1 MDINDKIAE
10 NTGLIYKQLSKFN
23 MLYDQDAESLAYE
36 ALYRAILTFDENAGA
51 ALSTYAV
58 CCINNALRR
67 HGRNT
72 SRQQRIEVV
81 SYDAPVHGSD
91 GTLCL
96 ADILE
101 HPDSVEPALIA
112 EETNKQLLLAF
123 KAEYEALSPKHKKVI
138 RLFYRCDGKS
148 TQKDIA
154 KAAGLTQASV
164 SKIVSAFRHR
174 IKVRMEEY
182 E

>member
-10 NTGLIYKQLSKFN
+10 NTGLVYKQLSRFN
-23 MLYDQDAESLAYE
+23 MIYDQDAESLAYE
-36 ALYRAILTFDENAGA
+36 ALYRAILTFDESAGV

-67 HGRNT
+67 HMRNL

-81 SYDAPVHGSD
+81 SYDAPAYGTD
-91 GTLCL
+91 GNLSL

-101 HPDSVEPALIA
+101 HPESVEPMLIA
-112 EETNKQLLLAF
+112 EENSRLLLSAF
-123 KAEYEALSPKHKKVI
+123 KAEYDALSPKHQKVI
-138 RLFYRCDGKS
+138 RMFYASDSKAL
-148 TQKDIA
+148 QKDIA

-164 SKIVSAFRHR
+164 SKIIGVFRHR
-174 IKVRMEEY
+174 IKLRMEED